1 MRNYVIINGV
11 NSLTIKGLAIKTLP
25 PITKPIQR
33 NLREEIDGRDGDI
46 VTTLGYGAYDKTIE
60 IGLFGTF
67 DIDEVIAYFNQKGTI
82 TFSNEAD
89 KVYYFQALDQVD
101 YAELLKFRTAN
112 VVLHCQPFKYP
123 TEETPLE
130 EEYEYVTGT
139 GTNITI
145 NNTSEAIFN
154 KIDLLGNTEQT
165 QYTGYNLLPISSLA
179 TQTKNGVTF
188 TNNNDGSYTFN
199 GTASGYTAFSFFDN
213 LSFNGNYTYY
223 LKDTATAGFEMY
235 LQNSNGGGIGSTTS
249 HNTINNNIARMI
261 IGINSGITL
270 SNLTIRPY
278 VYSGNYDSSKT
289 YEPYVGGIPSPNPNY
304 PQDIHVVSG
313 DNTIK
318 IEGRNLFPLNQNTHT
333 SNGIITT
340 YDENGEAHLTGT
352 ITNTWANLTNNYTL
366 NLPAGT
372 YTISTTNQLTHTLA
386 LKGNYEDGSVAEF
399 AIYSGNRSRTITT
412 TKAVKNGYFYI
423 GGLTCGTTINETITL
438 QVEHGSTRH
447 DYQKYESQSLPLNL
461 GVPNLINETE
471 ATLGTISQSD
481 GVTIGSSTSVYYIPS
496 YIDVKPNE
504 AYSFKYNGTSNIT
517 IRAFY
522 YNASKTYLS
531 TAVVSGS
538 SSNQVTFTIP
548 TNTYYLR
555 IQYGSGYYNQ
565 GLQLTKGDTPQTI
578 STTPLEMVSMPLMN
592 YKDVFVKEEDK
603 WYKRTQIG
611 KFTIGQW
618 ASLIGNT
625 TYYQTNFNSTNGI
638 MSFRLPKSQFD
649 NFNLPQ
655 SNNIYKGFSDNFT
668 GAGSNLW
675 NNTNQLYKFGYV
687 DGLIFGIL
695 YTDIG
700 LDTWTTSARSFET
713 ELTNYL
719 GDVAFYLPL
728 KEETDIEIT
737 DETLADQLE
746 AIKNAISCKGQ
757 TNITQTNNDLPFI
770 LDLSALK
777 ENSDHLVIDNIGN
790 IYSKPTLD
798 LEGTGIVDIY
808 LNDTQMFEVDLSE
821 KNEIVID
828 TQAMEAYNP
837 TDNTLAN
844 RQVTGDYSKFKLE
857 SGENDLRFSGALT
870 KATITNYERWL

>member
-33 NLREEIDGRDGDI
+33 TLREEIDGRDGDI
-46 VTTLGYGAYDKTIE
+46 VTTLGYGAYDRTIE
-60 IGLFGTF
+60 IGLFGDF
-67 DIDEVIAYFNQKGTI
+67 DIDEVVAYFNQEGTI
-82 TFSNEAD
+82 IFSDEDD
-89 KVYYFQALDQVD
+89 KVYNFKALEQVD
-101 YAELLKFRTAN
+101 YTSLLKFRTAN

-123 TEETPLE
+123 VTETPLV
-130 EEYEYVTGT
+130 EEYEYVEATGSNVT
-139 GTNITI
+139 LD
-145 NNTSEAIFN
+145 NTSEAIFN

-165 QYTGYNLLPISSLA
+165 QYTGIN
-179 TQTKNGVTF
+179 KFNK
-188 TNNNDGSYTFN
+188 DG
-199 GTASGYTAFSFFDN
+199 N
-213 LSFNGNYTYY
+213 LSTLQAAGNQSQIT
-223 LKDTATAGFEMY
+223 KTNEKITFVTTGQNAAGFYITSNIWHNYVDNFDSTKTYTISADVTLSASAQLKFGVESNATFKTYSGKQRITNTTNASSINAAIVVY
-235 LQNSNGGGIGSTTS
+235 LYN
-249 HNTINNNIARMI
+249 NTIGTQVEVENIQIEEGTTAH
-261 IGINSGITL
+261 NF
-270 SNLTIRPY
+270 
-278 VYSGNYDSSKT
+278 
-289 YEPYVGGIPSPNPNY
+289 EPYVGGIPSPNPNY

-313 DNTIK
+313 DNEIK
-318 IEGRNLFPLNQNTHT
+318 ITGRNLCAGETEGYYINQ
-333 SNGIITT
+333 
-340 YDENGEAHLTGT
+340 
-352 ITNTWANLTNNYTL
+352 
-366 NLPAGT
+366 AGT
-372 YTISTTNQLTHTLA
+372 NAGRTTNDSGVVIETNGGYYTISTTEVQTRYRVGLGNTLPA
-386 LKGNYEDGSVAEF
+386 LNSTAGITSSSLKDGTSD
-399 AIYSGNRSRTITT
+399 TI
-412 TKAVKNGYFYI
+412 VKNTAGYKYLFVNATD
-423 GGLTCGTTINETITL
+423 LTKIQIETGQTK
-438 QVEHGSTRH
+438 H
-447 DYQKYESQSLPLNL
+447 DFEEYQSQSLPLNL
-461 GVPNLINETE
+461 GVQNLINETE

-481 GVTIGSSTSVYYIPS
+481 GTTIGSSTSVYYIPS

-538 SSNQVTFTIP
+538 NSNQVTFTIP
-548 TNTYYLR
+548 TNAYYLR
-555 IQYGSGYYNQ
+555 VQYGSGYYNQ
-565 GLQLTKGDTPQTI
+565 GLQLSKGSTPQTI
-578 STTPLEMVSMPLMN
+578 SDNPIEMVSMPLMN
-592 YKDVFVKEEDK
+592 YKDVFIKEEDK

-618 ASLIGNT
+618 ASLIGNA

-638 MSFRLPKSQFD
+638 MSFRLSKSQFE

-655 SNNIYKGFSDNFT
+655 SANIYKGFSDNFT

-719 GDVAFYLPL
+719 GDVTFYLPL

-737 DETLADQLE
+737 NETLIDQLE
-746 AIKNAISCKGQ
+746 VIKNAISYKGQ
-757 TNITQTNNDLPFI
+757 TNISQTNNDMPFI

-828 TQAMEAYNP
+828 TEKMEAYNP

-844 RQVTGDYSKFKLE
+844 RQVTGDYSKFKLD
-857 SGENDLRFSGALT
+857 SGENDLRFSGDLT